1 MAEPNSTITNV
12 LAVAIALTAI
22 GTGGE
27 PQSDARQGKRVE
39 RSVNTPVLS
48 EQSVSAKKQYASLLS
63 SAYGGIERHYSQAP
77 SEPHNEMPES
87 LRVIS
92 GRAIPDEAEDYGFIS
107 ALGE

>member
-27 PQSDARQGKRVE
+27 PQADARQGKRVE
-39 RSVNTPVLS
+39 RSGDAPELSVQPVP
-48 EQSVSAKKQYASLLS
+48 AMNQYALLLPTAS
-63 SAYGGIERHYSQAP
+63 GIERHYYQAP
-77 SEPHNEMPES
+77 SLSHNEMPES
-87 LRVIS
+87 LRVTS
-92 GRAIPDEAEDYGFIS
+92 RRAISNEVGDYGFIS

>member
-63 SAYGGIERHYSQAP
+63 SAYGIERHYSQAP
-77 SEPHNEMPES
+77 SELHNEMPES